1 MPYTIDKT
9 NGVKLTVVEDGK
21 LNLSTDL
28 QLVGKNYAGYGQ
40 VINENLIKLL
50 ENFANG
56 SAPMK
61 PLSGQLWYDSLNK
74 KIKFYTGSKWNQ
86 IIPTTISSVRPSDL
100 SNNEYW
106 FDSINYKLYLKH
118 NDVFRII
125 GGNTVSGSGNNTV
138 GTSLTTTEVL
148 SPSLVTYDVVK
159 LQINDITVA
168 IISDQTFE
176 VDATDPTYPEIT
188 KIFKGITLI
197 GADPITGISSTAEN
211 YFWGTAAD
219 SLKFDGKDSSEFV
232 LTSEIDNIAGN
243 ATSLSN
249 ITYISSGSPSTAGII
264 EGAWS
269 LSFGSTLQA
278 TYADLAERYAA
289 DAVYEPGTV
298 LMHGGPNEVTLA
310 TIHATTAIAGIVSTN
325 PAYMMNSAAG
335 NSETHPYIAL
345 KGRVPCKVI
354 GPVRKG
360 ELLVASGLK
369 PGYATARQLGDD
381 PHAVIGKALEDCL
394 GPLGTIEVKV

>member
-61 PLSGQLWYDSLNK
+61 PLPGQLWYDSLNK

-86 IIPTTISSVRPSDL
+86 VIPTTISAVRPSDL

-125 GGNTVSGSGNNTV
+125 GGNTVSGSVTGG

-159 LQINDITVA
+159 LQINNITVA

-176 VDATDPTYPEIT
+176 VDVTDPTYPEIT

-197 GADPITGISSTAEN
+197 GSDPITGVSSTAQN
-211 YFWGTAAD
+211 FFWGTAAD
-219 SLKFDGKDSSEFV
+219 SLKFDGKVPADFI
-232 LTSEIDNIAGN
+232 LASEIDNIAGN

-249 ITYISSGSPSTAGII
+249 ITFISAGSPSTAGII

-269 LSFGSTLQA
+269 LSSGSTLQA

-298 LMHGGPNEVTLA
+298 LMHGGSHEVTLA
-310 TIHATTAIAGIVSTN
+310 TKHATTAIAGIVSTN
-325 PAYMMNSAAG
+325 PAYMMNSDAG
-335 NSETHPYIAL
+335 NDETHPYIAL

-394 GPLGTIEVKV
+394 GPLGIIEVKV